1 MSFLDLIHLK
11 KSFGE
16 TPAVRDFSLNAER
29 GQFISLLGPS
39 GCGKTTVLRMIAGF
53 EPPTSGRIV
62 LNGTDITSLAPNQ
75 RKIGMVFQSYAL
87 FPHLSAAENVAFG
100 LRLTKMTG
108 ADIKQRVTE
117 MLELVRLS
125 QFGPR
130 YPYQLS
136 GGQQQRVALARAL
149 ALQPDLLLLDEPL
162 SALDAKVRAEVRDE
176 IRRIQQR
183 LGITAV
189 FVTHDQEEALSIS
202 DRVVVMNQGAI
213 EQEGP
218 PFEIYNYP
226 RTAFAAAF
234 VGTLN
239 RLAGQVVDAAQG
251 RVRLGDVTLQTE
263 GPRQHQNGAKV
274 TVMLRPE
281 ELRVA
286 GLGIDTAGLN
296 GNVLDGTVEA
306 ISFLGAVVRMRVRT
320 SLAPLTID
328 VFNERQLQLP
338 AIGDQRRVSIP
349 PEACLVMADG

>member
-1 MSFLDLIHLK
+1 MSFLELNHLK
-11 KSFGE
+11 KVFGD
-16 TPAVRDFSLNAER
+16 TPAVRDFGLSAER
-29 GQFISLLGPS
+29 GEFISLLGPS

-53 EPPTSGRIV
+53 EQPTAGTIT
-62 LNGTDITSLAPNQ
+62 LNGIDITGLAPNQ

-87 FPHLSAAENVAFG
+87 FPHLNAADNVAFG
-100 LRLTKMTG
+100 LRLTKMPA
-108 ADIKQRVTE
+108 ADIKKRVGE
-117 MLELVRLS
+117 MLDLVRLAS
-125 QFGPR
+125 FGAR
-130 YPYQLS
+130 FPYQLS

-162 SALDAKVRAEVRDE
+162 SALDAKVRAEVREE
-176 IRRIQQR
+176 IRRIQMR

-202 DRVVVMNQGAI
+202 DRVVVMNQGQI

-226 RTAFAAAF
+226 KTAFAAAF

-239 RLAGQVVDAAQG
+239 RLAGEVVDAAAG
-251 RVRLGDVTLQTE
+251 RVRLGAVTLQTE
-263 GPRQHQNGAKV
+263 KPLPQANGSKV

-281 ELRVA
+281 ELRIA
-286 GLGIDTAGLN
+286 GLGHDVAGPN

-306 ISFLGAVVRMRVRT
+306 ISFLGAVVRMQIRT
-320 SLAPLTID
+320 PLAPLTID

-338 AIGDQRRVSIP
+338 ALGDQRRVLIP
-349 PEACLVMADG
+349 PEACLVMAEG